1 MKGFYKALKICTF
14 CAPLPNSNRCWA
26 SFQTDQWHGYQC
38 LFICIS
44 SWTQMMSDWSGR
56 DFFDNIFLVWVLF
69 ILGADGGETLEKIN
83 SPKPLLESIN
93 FNALG
98 NIFDSQHKTSRRNKK
113 FLHSQNNFILRNTFF
128 MSWCTMLTP
137 LVIRSLSAL
146 SNYFIFFS
154 HNQILFQQHLSNWM
168 EVHLNKGN
176 KRNFRKPKF
185 KGISYTKKLN
195 ILIINELRKD
205 ITNY

>member
-26 SFQTDQWHGYQC
+26 SFQTDQWHGYRC

-146 SNYFIFFS
+146 SNYFIFFLT
-154 HNQILFQQHLSNWM
+154 IKYYSNNIWVI
-168 EVHLNKGN
+168 EWKFTSTRVIKGTLESQSS
-176 KRNFRKPKF
+176 KVFLTLK
-185 KGISYTKKLN
+185 S
-195 ILIINELRKD
+195 
-205 ITNY
+205 

>member
-69 ILGADGGETLEKIN
+69 TLGADGGETLEKIN

-137 LVIRSLSAL
+137 LVIRSLSAPA
-146 SNYFIFFS
+146 NYFIFFLT
-154 HNQILFQQHLSNWM
+154 IKYYSNNIWVI
-168 EVHLNKGN
+168 EWKFTSTRVIKGTLESQSS
-176 KRNFRKPKF
+176 KVFLTLK
-185 KGISYTKKLN
+185 S
-195 ILIINELRKD
+195 
-205 ITNY
+205 

>member
-44 SWTQMMSDWSGR
+44 SWTQMMSDWSGH

-146 SNYFIFFS
+146 SNYFIFFLT
-154 HNQILFQQHLSNWM
+154 IKYYSNNIWVI
-168 EVHLNKGN
+168 EWKFTSTRVIKGTLESQSS
-176 KRNFRKPKF
+176 KVFLTLK
-185 KGISYTKKLN
+185 S
-195 ILIINELRKD
+195 
-205 ITNY
+205 

>member
-128 MSWCTMLTP
+128 MSWCAMLTP

-146 SNYFIFFS
+146 SNYFIFFLT
-154 HNQILFQQHLSNWM
+154 IKYYSNNIWVI
-168 EVHLNKGN
+168 EWKFTSTRVIKGTLESQSS
-176 KRNFRKPKF
+176 KVFLTLK
-185 KGISYTKKLN
+185 S
-195 ILIINELRKD
+195 
-205 ITNY
+205 

>member
-69 ILGADGGETLEKIN
+69 ILGADGGEMLEKIN

-98 NIFDSQHKTSRRNKK
+98 NIFDSQHKTSRRNKN

-146 SNYFIFFS
+146 SNYFIFFLT
-154 HNQILFQQHLSNWM
+154 IKYYSNNIWVI
-168 EVHLNKGN
+168 EWKFTSTRVIKGTLETQSS
-176 KRNFRKPKF
+176 KVFLTLK
-185 KGISYTKKLN
+185 S
-195 ILIINELRKD
+195 
-205 ITNY
+205 

>member
-146 SNYFIFFS
+146 SNYFIFFLT
-154 HNQILFQQHLSNWM
+154 IKYYSNNIWVI
-168 EVHLNKGN
+168 EWKFTSTRVIKGTLESQSS
-176 KRNFRKPKF
+176 KVFLTLK
-185 KGISYTKKLN
+185 S
-195 ILIINELRKD
+195 
-205 ITNY
+205 

>member
-146 SNYFIFFS
+146 SNYFIFFLT
-154 HNQILFQQHLSNWM
+154 IKYYSNNIWVI
-168 EVHLNKGN
+168 EWKFTSTRVIKGTLETQSS
-176 KRNFRKPKF
+176 KVFLTLK
-185 KGISYTKKLN
+185 S
-195 ILIINELRKD
+195 
-205 ITNY
+205 

>member
-69 ILGADGGETLEKIN
+69 ILGADGGEMLEKIN

-98 NIFDSQHKTSRRNKK
+98 NIFDSQHKTSRRNKN

-137 LVIRSLSAL
+137 LVIGSLSAL
-146 SNYFIFFS
+146 SNYFIFFLT
-154 HNQILFQQHLSNWM
+154 IKYYSNNIWVI
-168 EVHLNKGN
+168 EWKFTSTRVIKGTLETQSS
-176 KRNFRKPKF
+176 KVFLTLK
-185 KGISYTKKLN
+185 S
-195 ILIINELRKD
+195 
-205 ITNY
+205 